1 MAPWRD
7 FPPCFHAGRPASETW
22 LIPGGG
28 GWVVLRGNQ
37 KKKTG
42 KPQSMNSRL
51 CLAHREKQ
59 TPKKNRANA
68 RKTKK
73 NTQKEQKHPRKAQKH
88 QKNKGHANKRAW
100 NHDENLQALATYLP
114 PTSPS
119 TAKSRTQRRRGGR
132 GGSPI
137 PRPLLFLLRTCADV
151 RFSVQMPPKP
161 AGDLPENFPRAS
173 ARTSPARCAHDPNPP
188 QVPQNGCFWL
198 CRWPQNREV
207 PKKSGN
213 IFAGAGLPTYLP

>member
-1 MAPWRD
+1 MAGLPSLFSCRT
-7 FPPCFHAGRPASETW
+7 AGIGNLVNPGRWW
-22 LIPGGG
+22 LGC
-28 GWVVLRGNQ
+28 
-37 KKKTG
+37 
-42 KPQSMNSRL
+42 SSR
-51 CLAHREKQ
+51 KSG
-59 TPKKNRANA
+59 KKNRQTAEQEFPALLGSPRKTNPKKKS
-68 RKTKK
+68 RVKTKK

-100 NHDENLQALATYLP
+100 NHDKNLQALATYLP